1 MRRCFLIMA
10 GGTGGHVFPA
20 LAVADE
26 LRARGH
32 AVHWLGS
39 RGGFEESVVP
49 AAGIPLT
56 LMGVAGLR
64 GKGWSTWLQA
74 PWRLSVSLLQAIVAM
89 LRVRPDAVLGMG
101 GFAAGPGGLVAWGL
115 RRPLVIHE
123 QNAVAG
129 LTNRLLSR
137 LARCVLLAFDGAL
150 TGPRTRVVGNPV
162 RRDLLTLGGP
172 EARLARHAGA
182 VRVLVIGGSR
192 GARALNETLP
202 RVLARVTAE
211 GCEVLHQA
219 GRGQTE
225 AVRAAYASHGLQ
237 AEVREFIDDMA
248 AAYDWADLV
257 VCRAGALTV
266 SEIMAVGIAAVFVPY
281 PHAVDDHQF
290 HNAEP
295 LVAVGAARRVV
306 EDARFAEALE
316 TCIAGLLVGEDPGVV
331 RRRLSD
337 MAVRARDLARPRAV
351 DEVADVCEEVAVDG

>member
-1 MRRCFLIMA
+1 MRRRFLIMA

-49 AAGIPLT
+49 VKGIPLT

-64 GKGWSTWLQA
+64 GKGWSSWLQA
-74 PWRLSVSLLQAIVAM
+74 PWRLSVSVLQAMAAM

-101 GFAAGPGGLVAWGL
+101 GFVAGPGGLVAWLL
-115 RRPLVIHE
+115 RRPLLIHE

-137 LARCVLLAFDGAL
+137 LARHVLLAFDGAL
-150 TGPRTRVVGNPV
+150 SGPRTRVVGNPV
-162 RRDLLTLGGP
+162 RRELLSLEP
-172 EARLARHAGA
+172 PAARLAAHSGP
-182 VRVLVIGGSR
+182 VRVLVVGGSR

-202 RVLARVTAE
+202 RVLARAPVAA
-211 GCEVLHQA
+211 CEVLHQT
-219 GRGQTE
+219 GRGQSDAT
-225 AVRAAYASHGLQ
+225 RAAYTSGGVR

-266 SEIMAVGIAAVFVPY
+266 SEVMTVGIAAVFVPY
-281 PHAVDDHQF
+281 PHAVDDHQH
-290 HNAEP
+290 HNAEA

-306 EDARFAEALE
+306 EGARFAEVLE
-316 TCIAGLLVGEDPGVV
+316 DCIAGLLGGGDPNEV
-331 RRRLSD
+331 RGRLCE
-337 MAVRARDLARPRAV
+337 MAVSGRALARPHAAA
-351 DEVADVCEEVAVDG
+351 EVADVCEEAAADG